1 MAQWFA
7 NKYTEEMMKIM
18 RTQGFKRTMT
28 GVVIGSLAALLTIN
42 YNKKKQGTSEGS
54 QRH

>member
-1 MAQWFA
+1 
-7 NKYTEEMMKIM
+7 M

-28 GVVIGSLAALLTIN
+28 GVVIGSLAALLTLN